1 MPEVLPA
8 DLEAVVG
15 RVTVPDPRDDDPPEG
30 LTGELGALHAWWTG
44 VSDGSAPRAAI
55 IESTE
60 ATTATEAVRDAVAA
74 ADRPTDAGATLLIPH
89 CTSRAPV
96 AAMTIV
102 GLMSRTEPP
111 ALVDQPRGMSDRDW
125 MARCAA
131 VRDGVVEVAELRA
144 APVQLLTA
152 LEAVHIAFVAGVLL
166 GASARRTPS
175 LVEGTDELAAA
186 LVADRLSFRAR
197 EWWRAGSTSPDP
209 ARLAAVERLDLAPG
223 LPLGLTDDDGRGAA
237 ATVALLALLA
247 AGA

>member
-1 MPEVLPA
+1 
-8 DLEAVVG
+8 
-15 RVTVPDPRDDDPPEG
+15 
-30 LTGELGALHAWWTG
+30 
-44 VSDGSAPRAAI
+44 
-55 IESTE
+55 
-60 ATTATEAVRDAVAA
+60 
-74 ADRPTDAGATLLIPH
+74 
-89 CTSRAPV
+89 
-96 AAMTIV
+96 
-102 GLMSRTEPP
+102 
-111 ALVDQPRGMSDRDW
+111 MSDRDW